1 MEIDVFIVMRMFD
14 FKIEYKGIMVEIFE
28 IVFLFVMS
36 FDGYFFDSSLIF
48 LVERFG
54 CWYIVGLFVFY
65 SLDIFDY
72 NS

>member
-1 MEIDVFIVMRMFD
+1 MEMDVFIVMRMFD

-48 LVERFG
+48 FVERFG